1 MLKKREAA
9 MGLNT
14 IPALQSGPALNPH
27 PTPSPAQSQ
36 PSTSYSPPAL
46 TSTLSN
52 PSQPSLSFTSTPAPA
67 SSSGATEP
75 HYGSST
81 SNTVPTG
88 VSAGQLPGQLQ
99 GSHGNVA
106 LSHQYNGSASGGQQ
120 GPGSADLLD
129 ASVLADRGKAFDLF
143 RWAGR
148 QHHVSC
154 FPAAAVQKLST
165 ALLAARLLHEQC
177 IQVANLQ

>member
-1 MLKKREAA
+1 
-9 MGLNT
+9 MGLST
-14 IPALQSGPALNPH
+14 IPALHSGPALNPH
-27 PTPSPAQSQ
+27 PAPSPAQSL

-52 PSQPSLSFTSTPAPA
+52 PSPPSLSLTPTLAPA
-67 SSSGATEP
+67 SSSSATEP

-81 SNTVPTG
+81 SNAVPMG
-88 VSAGQLPGQLQ
+88 VSPGQLQ
-99 GSHGNVA
+99 GNHGSGA
-106 LSHQYNGSASGGQQ
+106 LTHQYSGSASGGQQ

-143 RWAGR
+143 RWACR

-165 ALLAARLLHEQC
+165 ALLAAFLLHKQC